1 MNMIDGG
8 RKLQPIGQQSDRT
21 LVQVIAAPRNTSSSN
36 PAYITQAAADIRYA
50 PISHTHV
57 ISQVIGLQTAL
68 DGKASASH
76 NHDASYAPISHAHAI
91 SQVTGLQ
98 TTLDGKASTS
108 HGHFIADVGGLQTAL
123 DSKANSGHGHTIA
136 NVTGLQAA
144 LDSKAATA
152 HEHSTADISSP
163 FQGGALLMSPAA
175 GQPLSAL
182 VPPYGTPGGLL
193 RWSYT
198 SWSFDATSYAISS
211 HNHDAS
217 YAPISHA
224 HAISQ
229 VTGLQTA
236 LDGKLA
242 LSGGTLSGALTGTTA
257 TFNQVAGGVS
267 GVALLSNWTGGNA
280 ATFSYKTFNTSNG
293 YGFLQD
299 QDGRTRVNSSLSV
312 SLCYLGYDRLVVNS
326 NSIHSRSLFIV
337 GGSDGSTIYPGMLI
351 ASPVDWA
358 NTNFNDSYILVGSTG
373 AILPTPVPRRM
384 IFLDAESLGPNSNRI
399 RVPTGV
405 SWSVVYR
412 DAAGERQYLSAGQNL
427 DIYYQS
433 GFLVGGND
441 GNWHL
446 LTV

>member
-1 MNMIDGG
+1 M
-8 RKLQPIGQQSDRT
+8 T
-21 LVQVIAAPRNTSSSN
+21 
-36 PAYITQAAADIRYA
+36 
-50 PISHTHV
+50 
-57 ISQVIGLQTAL
+57 GLQAAL
-68 DGKASASH
+68 DGKAA
-76 NHDASYAPISHAHAI
+76 
-91 SQVTGLQ
+91 
-98 TTLDGKASTS
+98 TT

-123 DSKANSGHGHTIA
+123 DSKSNAGHSHLIADVAN
-136 NVTGLQAA
+136 LQAA
-144 LDSKAATA
+144 LDGKAAAA
-152 HEHSTADISSP
+152 HEHSTVDISSP

-198 SWSFDATSYAISS
+198 SWSLDSVSYAPTGHGHAIADTTGLQGALDGKASTS
-211 HNHDAS
+211 HNHDSAYALAS
-217 YAPISHA
+217 HNHNATY
-224 HAISQ
+224 
-229 VTGLQTA
+229 LA
-236 LDGKLA
+236 LAGGTLAGA
-242 LSGGTLSGALTGTTA
+242 LSGKSAS
-257 TFNQVAGGVS
+257 FSGGVAAGS
-267 GVALLSNWTGGNA
+267 GGVAVLSNWAGGNA
-280 ATFSYKTFNTSNG
+280 ATLSYSTYNTTTG

-299 QDGRTRVNSSLSV
+299 QNGKTRVNSASSV

-358 NTNFNDSYILVGSTG
+358 NTNFNDSYILVDSTG

-412 DAAGERQYLSAGQNL
+412 DAAGERKYLSAGQNL